1 MTVHDLPVINAGL
14 NTLCTVLLLSGFVCI
29 RKRKVEAHRACMAG
43 AVLTSVLFLASYLTY
58 HAQVGTTRFTAQG
71 WIRPLYF
78 SILTSHTILA
88 AAIVPLVALTLRLA
102 LRREFPRHARLAR
115 WTLPLWLY
123 VSVTGVVIYVLLYQV
138 MPGPSVR
145 P

>member
-1 MTVHDLPVINAGL
+1 MTLHDLPALNAGL
-14 NTLCTVLLLSGFVCI
+14 NTLCTVFLVSGFVCI
-29 RKRKVEAHRACMAG
+29 RKRRIAAHRACMLA
-43 AVLTSVLFLASYLTY
+43 AVLTSVLFLVSYLTY

-78 SILTSHTILA
+78 TILTSHTILA
-88 AAIVPLVALTLRLA
+88 AAIVPLVALVLRRA

-138 MPGPSVR
+138 APGSLAR